1 MVLNITEHDEMKM
14 KTLPIAEL
22 RGLLSAVSE
31 HGQQHLVEVEADLV
45 QTSGLLL
52 ATVDKL
58 SSSFMAIHAA
68 VSKQQQALLDVMS
81 EYGLE
86 MAQLPQLEAYKQQI
100 SNEVDLAVSALQ
112 FQDMT
117 SQLLTRTIKRV
128 NGLKGLLEE
137 LSVHGES
144 VEPDQEHA
152 EIARVLAQL
161 SKNLHAGSHALSG
174 GLKRAVDQ
182 QHMDSGEIEL
192 F

>member
-1 MVLNITEHDEMKM
+1 MQM

-22 RGLLSAVSE
+22 RGLLSAVSD
-31 HGQQHLVEVEADLV
+31 HGQQHLVEVEADLL
-45 QTSGLLL
+45 QTTYLLL
-52 ATVDKL
+52 AAVDKL
-58 SSSFMAIHAA
+58 SASFMAIHAA
-68 VSKQQQALLDVMS
+68 VSEQQQALAVVMS
-81 EYGLE
+81 EHGLE
-86 MAQLPQLEAYKQQI
+86 MAQLPQLKAYEQKI
-100 SNEVDLAVSALQ
+100 ANEVDIAVSALQ

-128 NGLKGLLEE
+128 NGLKGLLQE
-137 LSVHGES
+137 LSAHGDN

-152 EIARVLAQL
+152 EIASFLAQL

-174 GLKRAVDQ
+174 GLRRSVDQ